1 MLLRLLCSLALAV
14 SLLVSQVRKPDFSGT
29 WKADPSKSTLKLTP
43 VKNPDPA
50 ARDEPPPPPPPPD
63 EQPPEV
69 IDQKDNSLKIGELA
83 FTLDGR
89 ENINELGQELL
100 HKSKTHWEG
109 TTLVTEWVLERDGQK
124 VVTARQ
130 VRSLADGGKT
140 QIVDTHVQTP
150 DTISDSHAVMIKQP

>member
-1 MLLRLLCSLALAV
+1 MLLRLLGSLELAT
-14 SLLVSQVRKPDFSGT
+14 SLLLSQVGKPDFSGT
-29 WKADPSKSTLKLTP
+29 WKTDASKSTFKLTP
-43 VKNPDPA
+43 VKSPDHA
-50 ARDEPPPPPPPPD
+50 APDVPPPPPPD

-69 IDQKDNSLKIGELA
+69 IDQKENSLKIGMLA

-89 ENINELGQELL
+89 ENTNELGEGLFQ
-100 HKSKTHWEG
+100 KSKSHWEG
-109 TTLVTEWVLERDGQK
+109 SKLITEWVLEHDGQK

>member
-1 MLLRLLCSLALAV
+1 MLLRLLFSLVLATP
-14 SLLVSQVRKPDFSGT
+14 LLVSQVRKPDFNGT
-29 WKADPSKSTLKLTP
+29 WKPDPSKSTFKLTP
-43 VKNPDPA
+43 AKNPDPSA
-50 ARDEPPPPPPPPD
+50 ADVPPPPPPD
-63 EQPPEV
+63 EQSPEV

-89 ENINELGQELL
+89 ENTNELGQGLL

-109 TTLVTEWVLERDGQK
+109 AKLITEWVLERDGQRL
-124 VVTARQ
+124 VTARQ

-150 DTISDSHAVMIKQP
+150 DAISDSHAVMLKQP

>member
-1 MLLRLLCSLALAV
+1 MLLRLFSLALAV
-14 SLLVSQVRKPDFSGT
+14 SLLLSQVRKPDFSGT
-29 WKADPSKSTLKLTP
+29 WKTDPSKSTFKLTP
-43 VKNPDPA
+43 VKNPDHA
-50 ARDEPPPPPPPPD
+50 APDVPPPPPPA

-89 ENINELGQELL
+89 ENTNELGEGLL
-100 HKSKTHWEG
+100 QKSKTHWEG
-109 TTLVTEWVLERDGQK
+109 SKLNTEWVLERDGRTL
-124 VVTARQ
+124 VTAHQ
-130 VRSLADGGKT
+130 VRSLADDGKT